1 MKYNFPTTRAVLFMI
16 LLLPLLPSCEEDDI
30 YVLSDTDSKE
40 VYGQFYRSLS
50 DFETGT
56 NKFSGEIVTAFSE
69 HFPAYGWSD
78 SVHFAYYAEPLYGDF
93 RDIKGRSNWGNP
105 KMVLD
110 ENCDYSTVP
119 AWDFF
124 IRSYDITIRMDS
136 DLKTPPAHL
145 HLCLHDWKEAPDGV
159 RLGRT
164 WKVST
169 IVDDQGKDLTGDPD
183 WTYYTDNTMRF
194 EKTDRFVFTPGE
206 KRSAKEIDLFGT
218 ASEHRTVIG
227 SYSVTGDIYP
237 EPVTISLNMV
247 FPNFKVTM
255 TVLESRFGYIK
266 LHGESEGKSGIL
278 ELRPLD

>member
-1 MKYNFPTTRAVLFMI
+1 
-16 LLLPLLPSCEEDDI
+16 
-30 YVLSDTDSKE
+30 
-40 VYGQFYRSLS
+40 
-50 DFETGT
+50 
-56 NKFSGEIVTAFSE
+56 
-69 HFPAYGWSD
+69 
-78 SVHFAYYAEPLYGDF
+78 
-93 RDIKGRSNWGNP
+93 
-105 KMVLD
+105 
-110 ENCDYSTVP
+110 
-119 AWDFF
+119 
-124 IRSYDITIRMDS
+124 
-136 DLKTPPAHL
+136 
-145 HLCLHDWKEAPDGV
+145 
-159 RLGRT
+159 
-164 WKVST
+164 
-169 IVDDQGKDLTGDPD
+169 VDDQGKDLTGDPD

-227 SYSVTGDIYP
+227 SYCVTGDIYP